1 MQPRSGSLRR
11 WLSRWLAMLT
21 FLGLGGVC
29 LAVYYAT
36 NLNLQTRQEALLQQ
50 KMEVIRHLVD
60 ENAAT
65 GDSTTLRHKLSD
77 FFYGRPDFSLVLEID
92 GAKTAFG
99 ADIAEDEDHAH
110 ERRIMFSLPAP
121 GTPGDAMHAE
131 LVLDITSDL
140 HLRAAL
146 AWTLIACAFVG
157 AAAVSGIA
165 ALLVRRA
172 MAPWTS
178 WGGRRRGWRRTASAN
193 GWTKADSPRKSSRW
207 CGSSMPCCSAWS
219 GLMCRLR
226 ASTPT
231 WRTRCARRWPR

>member
-77 FFYGRPDFSLVLEID
+77 FSMAARIFPWCWRLMAPRRYSARGSPRKRITRTS
-92 GAKTAFG
+92 GASCFPC
-99 ADIAEDEDHAH
+99 
-110 ERRIMFSLPAP
+110 RR
-121 GTPGDAMHAE
+121 
-131 LVLDITSDL
+131 
-140 HLRAAL
+140 RA
-146 AWTLIACAFVG
+146 
-157 AAAVSGIA
+157 
-165 ALLVRRA
+165 RRA
-172 MAPWTS
+172 MPCTPSWCWTS
-178 WGGRRRGWRRTASAN
+178 R
-193 GWTKADSPRKSSRW
+193 
-207 CGSSMPCCSAWS
+207 
-219 GLMCRLR
+219 
-226 ASTPT
+226 PT
-231 WRTRCARRWPR
+231 CICAPRWPGP

>member
-77 FFYGRPDFSLVLEID
+77 FSMAARIFPWCWRLMAPRR
-92 GAKTAFG
+92 FG
-99 ADIAEDEDHAH
+99 AGSP
-110 ERRIMFSLPAP
+110 RMRITRTSGASCFLPAP

-172 MAPWTS
+172 MAPWMS

-219 GLMCRLR
+219 GLMCRWR